1 MAHGHVRPVSPVV
14 DHAALFAAVPDPH
27 VVLDGDLVIV
37 EVNDAVLKVMG
48 LSRDAVIGRRLF
60 DVLPDGPEHADN
72 RRSLRSCFLRVL
84 ASGKAETLAIRRYDV
99 RSSVRPGESGEQW
112 WSTVV
117 TPVFDP
123 DGTVGAVIVRPQ
135 EVTRFVL
142 DRRLRGRRP
151 GNPPSVPL
159 LSRLLRVRDGQDPED
174 SPRRQEAVEAETYQR
189 GQELERLN
197 EELRQA
203 HTRER
208 GVAIALQ
215 ESMLHSPDLPRH
227 PDIAVRYLPAVGT
240 LNVCG
245 DWYDVVDL
253 PSGGLALA
261 VGDVVGHG
269 LEAATV
275 MGMLR
280 SALSAAARTVSG
292 PAQALET
299 VGVYARSVEGA
310 PGSTA
315 VQVMVDGENHR
326 ITYSSAGHLPPVL
339 LRAGGGCEFLDGATD
354 PPLGARPVHVARP
367 QAAKRYTPG
376 DTLVL
381 YTDGLVERRKEDIDV
396 GLARLTGVLASFA
409 GLEPER
415 MADAVLARLGFTSG
429 GANDDIALI
438 IARL

>member
-1 MAHGHVRPVSPVV
+1 MAHGHVRPVSPGV
-14 DHAALFAAVPDPH
+14 DHAALFAAIPDPH
-27 VVLDGDLVIV
+27 VVLDRDLVIV
-37 EVNDAVLKVMG
+37 EVNDAVLKVTG
-48 LSRDAVIGRRLF
+48 LSRDDVIGRRLF
-60 DVLPDGPEHADN
+60 DVLPDGSEHADN
-72 RRSLRSCFLRVL
+72 RRSLCSCLRRVL

-99 RSSVRPGESGEQW
+99 RPSFPPGDPGEQW
-112 WSTVV
+112 WAPVV
-117 TPVFDP
+117 TPVFEP
-123 DGTVGAVIVRPQ
+123 DGTVGAIIVRPQ
-135 EVTRFVL
+135 DVTRFVL
-142 DRRLRGRRP
+142 DRRLHGRRSE
-151 GNPPSVPL
+151 NPPSAPL
-159 LSRLLRVRDGQDPED
+159 LSRLLRVRDDHPGDTG
-174 SPRRQEAVEAETYQR
+174 RWQEAVEAEAYQR

-208 GVAIALQ
+208 AVALALQ
-215 ESMLHSPDLPRH
+215 ESMLHSPDLPGH

-245 DWYDVVDL
+245 DWYDVNDL
-253 PSGGLALA
+253 PSGGLAMA

-280 SALSAAARTVSG
+280 SALSAAARTVAG

-315 VQVMVDGENHR
+315 VQVMVDTENHR

-339 LRAGGGCEFLDGATD
+339 LRAGDGCEFLDGATD

-367 QAAKRYTPG
+367 QTATCYAPG

-409 GLEPER
+409 GLDPER
-415 MADAVLARLGFTSG
+415 MADAVLARLGFAAG